1 MILTSLLRLLV
12 IATAFSIT
20 AVHADDYSEVNQ
32 LIRAGKM
39 SDAQSKADQY
49 LATKPRDPQM
59 RFIKGV
65 IQRETGKVSEAISTF
80 TKLTEDY
87 PELPEPYNNLAV
99 LYASQNQFDKAR
111 SALEL
116 AIRTNPSYATA
127 HENLGD
133 VYARLASQAYNK
145 ALQLDGNN
153 AAVPPKMALIRELFN
168 PAAKGQ
174 RPTAS
179 VTAAAKAEPAAA
191 KTAPVNS
198 NPAANSTS
206 NAAPATETTPKTAT
220 PNTTETEVHAA
231 VQAWARAW
239 AAKDMSS
246 YLAAYGKAFD
256 PPGAQSRSAW
266 EEERRKRIIGKKS
279 ISVRLD
285 NLKVSI
291 EGTTAVA
298 KFKQEYKADSLSAS
312 SRKTLDLVKTGERW
326 LIIRESTGN

>member
-1 MILTSLLRLLV
+1 M
-12 IATAFSIT
+12 
-20 AVHADDYSEVNQ
+20 
-32 LIRAGKM
+32 
-39 SDAQSKADQY
+39 
-49 LATKPRDPQM
+49 
-59 RFIKGV
+59 
-65 IQRETGKVSEAISTF
+65 
-80 TKLTEDY
+80 
-87 PELPEPYNNLAV
+87 
-99 LYASQNQFDKAR
+99 
-111 SALEL
+111 
-116 AIRTNPSYATA
+116 
-127 HENLGD
+127 
-133 VYARLASQAYNK
+133 
-145 ALQLDGNN
+145 
-153 AAVPPKMALIRELFN
+153 
-168 PAAKGQ
+168 
-174 RPTAS
+174 
-179 VTAAAKAEPAAA
+179 
-191 KTAPVNS
+191 
-198 NPAANSTS
+198 
-206 NAAPATETTPKTAT
+206 
-220 PNTTETEVHAA
+220 HAA